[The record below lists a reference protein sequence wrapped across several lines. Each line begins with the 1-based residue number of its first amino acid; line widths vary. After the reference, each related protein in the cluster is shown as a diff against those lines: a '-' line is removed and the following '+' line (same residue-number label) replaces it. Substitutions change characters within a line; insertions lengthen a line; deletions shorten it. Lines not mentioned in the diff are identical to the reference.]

1 MGNLSFSEPFGQNA
15 HIPRVLRRS
24 CDRRRVVDDRCVIRP
39 AVAPA
44 VRAGLRIGKGH
55 INRLRIR
62 PRSEHTP
69 AHGLDRTGNEDLRDG
84 SATSEG
90 VVLDGRDPCGDSE
103 FRQRGALP
111 EGTLPDA
118 GQALVQRDRGERS
131 ATVEGSV
138 TDSLET
144 GRQSYGLQRL
154 AVGKHAGVVPVSYTH
169 LTLPTIYSV

>member
-1 MGNLSFSEPFGQNA
+1 MSCGGLYQPPQGGRE
-15 HIPRVLRRS
+15 VLGVPICRLPKS
-24 CDRRRVVDDRCVIRP
+24 HRRRPLRHPSSGC
-39 AVAPA
+39 PA

-69 AHGLDRTGNEDLRDG
+69 SPWSDRTGNEDLRDG

-131 ATVEGSV
+131 ATVEGSA

-154 AVGKHAGVVPVSYTH
+154 AVGKHAGVVPLVKS
-169 LTLPTIYSV
+169 PG